1 MQAIAEPILI
11 RKNPSVSSLP
21 QHGVPFLRHNV
32 PDERRASL
40 DDKIV
45 SNLHEQIER
54 PGLLGFD

>member
-1 MQAIAEPILI
+1 MQAIAEPIRIL
-11 RKNPSVSSLP
+11 KTLTFQPA
-21 QHGVPFLRHNV
+21 QDGVPLLRHNS

-54 PGLLGFD
+54 PGLLGID